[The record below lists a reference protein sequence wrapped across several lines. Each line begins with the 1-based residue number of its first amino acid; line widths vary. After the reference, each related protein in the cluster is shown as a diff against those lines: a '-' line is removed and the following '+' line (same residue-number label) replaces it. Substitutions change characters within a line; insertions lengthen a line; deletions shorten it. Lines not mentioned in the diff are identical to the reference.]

1 MDPGGRVGPVSER
14 YAAIDCGTNA
24 LRLLIADVVDGVV
37 QDVVREMRTV
47 RLGEGVDATGS
58 FSPAALSRT
67 FEACDEYASLIR
79 EYPVRNMRFVAT
91 SAARDVDNRD
101 EFVSGVWVRL
111 GVEPEVISGG
121 EEAELSFGGAVAGL
135 RGIRMPVLIADIG
148 GGSTEFVFGDTDGVQ
163 ASISTPIGCVR
174 MSERSLHSDPPTRAE
189 VEAACTHIR
198 RALADVPHTVPVVE
212 ARQFIGVAG
221 TVTTIVAMALDL
233 PGYDAR
239 AIHGATI
246 TRDQVD
252 EVTRAL
258 LAMDY
263 RQRAALPFMHPGR
276 VDVIGGGALVLR
288 ESMAALGLGEVT
300 ASESDLLDGIVC
312 TLALVDE

>member
-1 MDPGGRVGPVSER
+1 MSER

-47 RLGEGVDATGS
+47 RLGEGVDATGN
-58 FSPAALSRT
+58 FSDAALART
-67 FEACDEYASLIR
+67 FEACDEYALVLR
-79 EYPVRNMRFVAT
+79 EYPVRRMRFVAT
-91 SAARDVDNRD
+91 SAARDVENRD
-101 EFVSGVWVRL
+101 AFVAGVVTRL
-111 GVEPEVISGG
+111 RVEPEVISGD
-121 EEAELSFGGAVAGL
+121 EEAELSFRGAVAGV
-135 RGIRMPVLIADIG
+135 RGIRMPALIADIG
-148 GGSTEFVFGDTDGVQ
+148 GGSTEFVFGDSDGVR
-163 ASISTPIGCVR
+163 ASISTPFGCVR
-174 MSERSLHSDPPTRAE
+174 MSERSLHSDPPTRE
-189 VEAACTHIR
+189 EIEAACTHIR
-198 RALADVPHTVPVVE
+198 RALADVLDVVPVGE

-221 TVTTIVAMALDL
+221 TVTTVVAMALDL

-252 EVTRAL
+252 RVTDAL
-258 LAMDY
+258 LAMDR

-288 ESMAALGLGEVT
+288 ESMAVLGLDEVT

-312 TLALVDE
+312 TLALMER

>member
-1 MDPGGRVGPVSER
+1 MSER

-47 RLGEGVDATGS
+47 RLGEGVDATGT
-58 FSPAALSRT
+58 FSDAALART
-67 FEACDEYASLIR
+67 FEACDEYALVLR
-79 EYPVRNMRFVAT
+79 EYPVRRMRFVAT
-91 SAARDVDNRD
+91 SAARDVENRD
-101 EFVSGVWVRL
+101 AFVAGVVTRL
-111 GVEPEVISGG
+111 GVEPEVISGD
-121 EEAELSFGGAVAGL
+121 EEAELSFRGAVAGV
-135 RGIRMPVLIADIG
+135 RGIRMPALIADIG
-148 GGSTEFVFGDTDGVQ
+148 GGSTEFVFGDSDGVR

-174 MSERSLHSDPPTRAE
+174 MSERSLHSDPPTRE
-189 VEAACTHIR
+189 EIEAACTHIR
-198 RALADVPHTVPVVE
+198 RALADVLDVVPVGE

-233 PGYDAR
+233 PGYDPR
-239 AIHGATI
+239 VIHGATI

-252 EVTRAL
+252 RVTDAL
-258 LAMDY
+258 LAMDR

-288 ESMAALGLGEVT
+288 ESMAVLGLDEVT

-312 TLALVDE
+312 TLALMER

>member
-1 MDPGGRVGPVSER
+1 MAPVSDR

-37 QDVVREMRTV
+37 RDVVREMRTV
-47 RLGEGVDATGS
+47 RLGEGVDATGC
-58 FSPAALSRT
+58 FSAAALART
-67 FEACDEYASLIR
+67 FEACDEYAGLLR
-79 EYPVRNMRFVAT
+79 EYPVQRMRFVAT

-101 EFVSGVWVRL
+101 EFVAGVRARL
-111 GVEPEVISGG
+111 GVEPEVISGV
-121 EEAELSFGGAVAGL
+121 EEAELSFRGAVAGL

-148 GGSTEFVFGDTDGVQ
+148 GGSTEFVFGDDDGVR
-163 ASISTPIGCVR
+163 ASVSTPIGCVR
-174 MSERSLHSDPPTRAE
+174 MTERSLHSDPPTRIE
-189 VEAACTHIR
+189 IEAACAHIR
-198 RALADVPHTVPVVE
+198 DALADVPRVVPVGD

-221 TVTTIVAMALDL
+221 TVTTVVAMALDL

-252 EVTRAL
+252 RVTETL
-258 LAMDY
+258 LAMDR
-263 RQRAALPFMHPGR
+263 RQRAALAFMHPGR

-288 ESMAALGLGEVT
+288 ESMAVLGLSEVT

-312 TLALVDE
+312 TLALMDR

>member
-1 MDPGGRVGPVSER
+1 VSER

-47 RLGEGVDATGS
+47 RLGEGVDATGT
-58 FSPAALSRT
+58 FSDAALART
-67 FEACDEYASLIR
+67 FEACDEYALVLR
-79 EYPVRNMRFVAT
+79 EYPVRRMRFVAT
-91 SAARDVDNRD
+91 SAARDVENRD
-101 EFVSGVWVRL
+101 AFVAGVVTRL
-111 GVEPEVISGG
+111 GVEPEVISGD
-121 EEAELSFGGAVAGL
+121 EEAELSFRGAVAGV
-135 RGIRMPVLIADIG
+135 RGIRMPALIADIG
-148 GGSTEFVFGDTDGVQ
+148 GGSTEFVFGDSDGVR

-174 MSERSLHSDPPTRAE
+174 MSERSLHSDPPTRE
-189 VEAACTHIR
+189 EIEAACTHIR
-198 RALADVPHTVPVVE
+198 RALADVLDVVPVGE

-233 PGYDAR
+233 PGYDPR
-239 AIHGATI
+239 VIHGATI

-252 EVTRAL
+252 RVTDAL
-258 LAMDY
+258 LAMDR

-288 ESMAALGLGEVT
+288 ESMAVLGLDEVT

-312 TLALVDE
+312 TLALMER

>member
-1 MDPGGRVGPVSER
+1 MSER

-24 LRLLIADVVDGVV
+24 LRLLIADVVDDAVR
-37 QDVVREMRTV
+37 DVVREMRTV

-58 FSPAALSRT
+58 FSPAALART
-67 FEACDEYASLIR
+67 FGACDEYARILR
-79 EYPVRNMRFVAT
+79 EYPVRRMRFVAT

-101 EFVSGVWVRL
+101 EFVAGVVKCL
-111 GVEPEVISGG
+111 GVVPEVIPGD
-121 EEAELSFGGAVAGL
+121 EEAALSFRGAVAGL
-135 RGIRMPVLIADIG
+135 PGIRMPVLIADIG
-148 GGSTEFVFGDTDGVQ
+148 GGSTEFVFGDADGVR

-174 MSERSLHSDPPTRAE
+174 MSERALHSDPPTQE
-189 VEAACTHIR
+189 EIEEACAHIR
-198 RALADVPHTVPVVE
+198 RALDDVSPVVPARE

-221 TVTTIVAMALDL
+221 AVTTLVAMALDL

-246 TRDQVD
+246 TRHQVD
-252 EVTRAL
+252 RVTDTL
-258 LAMDY
+258 LAMDR
-263 RQRAALPFMHPGR
+263 RQRMALPFMHPGR

-288 ESMAALGLGEVT
+288 ESMAVLGLGAVT

-312 TLALVDE
+312 TLARIDP